1 MLILLSE
8 GQRTAVARNA
18 AASSREGGTPVKK
31 RGNTRYTLLALSLA
45 FLLACA
51 ALLAGGCGKKSAE
64 TTPQATSPETATTS
78 APAQMGAK
86 VFTARELAG
95 FDGKS
100 GNPAYVAVDGVVYD
114 VTGSDEWPGGK
125 HSPCSLD
132 AAAGKDLS
140 EIIKQA
146 PPRMRTYIEA
156 KPVVGKLQG
165 S

>member
-1 MLILLSE
+1 
-8 GQRTAVARNA
+8 VARNA
-18 AASSREGGTPVKK
+18 PVSSREGKTLVKK
-31 RGNTRYTLLALSLA
+31 RCNARYTLLALSLA
-45 FLLACA
+45 FLITCA
-51 ALLAGGCGKKSAE
+51 ALVAGGCGKKSAT
-64 TTPQATSPETATTS
+64 TTPQATTPVTAPMS
-78 APAQMGAK
+78 APAQAGAK
-86 VFTARELAG
+86 VFTVRELAG
-95 FDGKS
+95 FDGRI

-114 VTGSDEWPGGK
+114 VTGSANWPGGK